1 MLFDAAF
8 LDSLPRFVTPL
19 LLAAL
24 AGAICHRAAVFNIA
38 LEGMMLIG
46 AFSAVAGAYASGS
59 WIGGVAMAML
69 FGGLAGLAFAW
80 FSIRRGGDDI
90 VVSIGMNFLAIG
102 STIFMLRLL
111 FDTRGQFDHPGIIA
125 VPKIPLPFLDFQT
138 GLSSLLSNQSVL
150 FWFGLALTFAITFL
164 LRRHR
169 FGLQL
174 RAAGENPEALKTAG
188 LSPNRIRSIAVAISG
203 VLCGLAGAQLSISN
217 VTLFTENMSAGRGWI
232 AVVIVL
238 MCNGR
243 PLWILPTAILF
254 GLIEA
259 LGFRI
264 QGLGLP
270 QQFTD
275 ALPYVVALVVLAAV
289 LSRKKKT
296 GQIT

>member
-1 MLFDAAF
+1 MLFDSA
-8 LDSLPRFVTPL
+8 LLESIPRFVTPL

-24 AGAICHRAAVFNIA
+24 AGAICHRASVFNIA

-46 AFSAVAGAYASGS
+46 AFCAVAGAYGSGT
-59 WIGGVAMAML
+59 WLGGLGLAML
-69 FGGLAGLAFAW
+69 FGGLAGLAYSW
-80 FSIRRGGDDI
+80 FSIQRGGDDI

-111 FDTRGQFDHPGIIA
+111 FGTRGQFDDPGIIA
-125 VPKIPLPFLDFQT
+125 VPKVPLPFLDAVPP
-138 GLSSLLSNQSVL
+138 LSNLLSDQSLL
-150 FWFGLALTFAITFL
+150 FWIGLMMTFAISYL
-164 LRRHR
+164 LYRHR
-169 FGLQL
+169 FGLRL
-174 RAAGENPEALKTAG
+174 RAAGENPEALRTAG
-188 LSPNRIRSIAVAISG
+188 LSPDRTRTIAVVISG

-238 MCNGR
+238 MCSGR
-243 PLWILPTAILF
+243 PLWVLPIAVLF
-254 GLIEA
+254 GLVEA

-275 ALPYVVALVVLAAV
+275 ALPYVLALFVLAIV
-289 LSRKKKT
+289 LGRKKYLA
-296 GQIT
+296 

>member
-1 MLFDAAF
+1 MLFDSA
-8 LDSLPRFVTPL
+8 LIESIPRFVTPL

-24 AGAICHRAAVFNIA
+24 AGAICHRASVFNIA

-46 AFSAVAGAYASGS
+46 AFCAVAGSYGSGT
-59 WIGGVAMAML
+59 WLGGVALAMI
-69 FGGLAGLAFAW
+69 FGGLAGLAYSW
-80 FSIRRGGDDI
+80 FSIQRGGDDI

-111 FDTRGQFDHPGIIA
+111 FGTRGQFDDPGIEA
-125 VPKIPLPFLDFQT
+125 VPKIPLPFLDFMPV
-138 GLSSLLSNQSVL
+138 LSNLLSDQSLL
-150 FWFGLALTFAITFL
+150 FWIGLLLTLAISYL
-164 LRRHR
+164 LHRHR
-169 FGLQL
+169 FGLRL
-174 RAAGENPEALKTAG
+174 RAAGENPEALRTAG
-188 LSPNRIRSIAVAISG
+188 LSPERTRTIAVVISG

-254 GLIEA
+254 GLVEA

-275 ALPYVVALVVLAAV
+275 ALPYVLALIVLAVVLG
-289 LSRKKKT
+289 RKKYMA
-296 GQIT
+296 

>member
-1 MLFDAAF
+1 MMLFDSA
-8 LDSLPRFVTPL
+8 LIESIPRFVTPL

-24 AGAICHRAAVFNIA
+24 AGAICHRASVFNIA

-46 AFSAVAGAYASGS
+46 AFCAVAGAYGSGS
-59 WIGGVAMAML
+59 WLGGLVLAMA
-69 FGGLAGLAFAW
+69 FGGLAGLAYSW

-102 STIFMLRLL
+102 ATIFMLRLL
-111 FDTRGQFDHPGIIA
+111 FGTRGQFDDPAIDA
-125 VPKIPLPFLDFQT
+125 VPKIPLPFLDAVPA
-138 GLSSLLSNQSVL
+138 LSSLLSDQSLL
-150 FWFGLALTFAITFL
+150 FWIGLLLTFAISFL
-164 LRRHR
+164 LYRHR
-169 FGLQL
+169 FGLRL
-174 RAAGENPEALKTAG
+174 RAAGENPEALRTAG
-188 LSPNRIRSIAVAISG
+188 LSPDRTRTVAVVISG

-243 PLWILPTAILF
+243 PLWVLPTAILF
-254 GLIEA
+254 GVVEA

-275 ALPYVVALVVLAAV
+275 ALPYVLALIVLAIV
-289 LSRKKKT
+289 LGRKKYFA
-296 GQIT
+296 

>member
-1 MLFDAAF
+1 MLFDSA
-8 LDSLPRFVTPL
+8 LIESIPRFVTPL

-24 AGAICHRAAVFNIA
+24 AGAICHRASVFNIA

-46 AFSAVAGAYASGS
+46 AFCAVAGAYGSGS
-59 WIGGVAMAML
+59 WLGGLALAMF
-69 FGGLAGLAFAW
+69 FGGLAGLAYSW
-80 FSIRRGGDDI
+80 FSIQRGGDDI

-102 STIFMLRLL
+102 ATIFMLRLL
-111 FDTRGQFDHPGIIA
+111 FGTRGQFDDPGIDA
-125 VPKIPLPFLDFQT
+125 VPKIPLPFLDAVPT
-138 GLSSLLSNQSVL
+138 LSSFLSDQSLL
-150 FWFGLALTFAITFL
+150 FWIGLLLTFAIAFL
-164 LRRHR
+164 LYRHR
-169 FGLQL
+169 FGLRL
-174 RAAGENPEALKTAG
+174 RAAGENPEALRTAG
-188 LSPNRIRSIAVAISG
+188 LSPDRTRTIAVVISG

-243 PLWILPTAILF
+243 PLWVLPTAILF
-254 GLIEA
+254 GVVEA

-275 ALPYVVALVVLAAV
+275 ALPYVLALVVLAIV
-289 LSRKKKT
+289 LGRKKYFA
-296 GQIT
+296 